1 MNMPVHPLLA
11 VILLWLLVPCP
22 LGAAEQGSSDVEL
35 SPALVTEDVLEAK
48 VTETEADPDL
58 DDEAKSKLVALY
70 REALSNLKEAD
81 ANGARAEAFEGATG
95 TATEQTRRIR
105 ARIDMIT
112 EAGLPEIP
120 DIDLDLSRGEIER
133 RLEEEQAGLAA
144 ADARRADFER
154 QLAFQENRPTA
165 ISQRLSE
172 AREQQEAIAAALQAE
187 LAGNLGLSMVRAQR
201 WRLETRYAALSN
213 EIKALD
219 QELLS
224 LPMRLELLAAKRD
237 QEAANAQRIGK
248 RVEALKALV
257 NAKRGLEA
265 EKARAAAEQAVRATT
280 GSDPLLVHLAQ
291 QNAEL
296 TEQLNSV
303 AARLAALDAKQA
315 QSERLAARI
324 AANYKREQAAKEV
337 SGLTAG
343 LGQLLLEH
351 RESLPDFK
359 AHARLAEMVER
370 EIAAVNVSRLRHL
383 DEADRVADLDQAVAE
398 LAAKLTADREPHL
411 DDRLHDLVEQRRGLL
426 AKQLE
431 AEEQYLEGLAKLQT
445 VEGQLLEAAR
455 AYDDFLKAN
464 LFWLRTGAK
473 THLADVGNLPEEA
486 RRLFSPSL
494 WSQLAAG
501 FHEQVSTSPVFWLAL
516 LVSAVLSWKR
526 RALIAAI
533 EGTSRKVGKPA
544 SDRFAYTLQALILS
558 LTTAMPVPLLLAVVG
573 WRLLVRGQG
582 TDLSHAVGLSL
593 LHVAMSLFVLLAL
606 RVISIPRGLAI
617 AHFRWP
623 ESGVRRLAFELG
635 WLTWVLV
642 PASFVGR
649 MAMDLNP
656 VASGGLVTRLAVL
669 VATLALALFLYRVL
683 HRRRGVLAQLWLRPE
698 VGLLLRAHALWFP
711 ILVAFPL
718 VVLATLLGGYVYSMI
733 MMASDLVATLWWFV
747 AMLLVYSLVLR
758 WLMLLRQRLA
768 YRAATERRQ
777 AMLAAREAAETESG
791 DLEAAESQSDYTDVD
806 LDAVTDDTREL
817 LRISVAFVTL
827 AGLYLIWSSVLPAL
841 GILDEM
847 TLWHTS
853 ATVDGQEQML
863 PVSLADLGLA
873 LLYIVAMT
881 VLAKRLP
888 AVLDVILL
896 ERFHMS
902 SGSRYTVTALTTY
915 AVITVGTLLALNTIG
930 AQWSQLQWLVAALG
944 VGIGF
949 GLQEIVA
956 NFISGL
962 IILFERPVRV
972 GDMVTVG
979 ETDGVV
985 TKIRIRATTI
995 RNLDR
1000 KELLV
1005 PNKEFITG
1013 RLLNWSLSDQVTRV
1027 MIVVGVAYGTDVEK
1041 AHDLM
1046 REAAQEHERVLDDPK
1061 PSLSFEGFGDNSLTL
1076 ILRAFIDDL
1085 DYRIATIT
1093 DLHKAINRKFERAGI
1108 SIAFPQ
1114 RDLHLDT
1121 REPLRVTIE
1130 DSGSP

>member
-1 MNMPVHPLLA
+1 M
-11 VILLWLLVPCP
+11 
-22 LGAAEQGSSDVEL
+22 
-35 SPALVTEDVLEAK
+35 
-48 VTETEADPDL
+48 
-58 DDEAKSKLVALY
+58 
-70 REALSNLKEAD
+70 
-81 ANGARAEAFEGATG
+81 
-95 TATEQTRRIR
+95 
-105 ARIDMIT
+105 
-112 EAGLPEIP
+112 
-120 DIDLDLSRGEIER
+120 
-133 RLEEEQAGLAA
+133 
-144 ADARRADFER
+144 
-154 QLAFQENRPTA
+154 
-165 ISQRLSE
+165 
-172 AREQQEAIAAALQAE
+172 
-187 LAGNLGLSMVRAQR
+187 
-201 WRLETRYAALSN
+201 
-213 EIKALD
+213 
-219 QELLS
+219 
-224 LPMRLELLAAKRD
+224 
-237 QEAANAQRIGK
+237 
-248 RVEALKALV
+248 
-257 NAKRGLEA
+257 
-265 EKARAAAEQAVRATT
+265 
-280 GSDPLLVHLAQ
+280 
-291 QNAEL
+291 
-296 TEQLNSV
+296 
-303 AARLAALDAKQA
+303 
-315 QSERLAARI
+315 
-324 AANYKREQAAKEV
+324 
-337 SGLTAG
+337 TAG

-383 DEADRVADLDQAVAE
+383 DEAERVADLDQAVAE
-398 LAAKLTADREPHL
+398 LAAKLPADREPHL
-411 DDRLHDLVEQRRGLL
+411 RGRLRDLVEQRGGLL

-431 AEEQYLEGLAKLQT
+431 AEEKYLEGLAKLQN

-473 THLADVGNLPEEA
+473 THLADVGNLLEEA

-494 WSQLAAG
+494 WSQLGAA

-533 EGTSRKVGKPA
+533 ERTSKKVGKPA
-544 SDRFAYTLQALILS
+544 SDRFVYTLQALILS
-558 LTTAMPVPLLLAVVG
+558 LTTAMPAPLLLAVVG
-573 WRLLVRGQG
+573 WLLARGQG
-582 TDLSHAVGLSL
+582 TDLSHAVGISL
-593 LHVAMSLFVLLAL
+593 IHVAMSLFVILAL

-649 MAMDLNP
+649 MATDLNP

-683 HRRRGVLAQLWLRPE
+683 HRRRGVLAQLWLRSE
-698 VGLLLRAHALWFP
+698 VGPLLRAHVLWFP

-718 VVLATLLGGYVYSMI
+718 VVLATLLGGYVYSTI
-733 MMASDLVATLWWFV
+733 MMASDFVATLWWFA

-791 DLEAAESQSDYTDVD
+791 DQEAAESQSDYTDVD

-841 GILDEM
+841 GILDEV
-847 TLWHTS
+847 TLWHTA

-873 LLYIVAMT
+873 LLSIVAMT

-896 ERFHMS
+896 ERFHMA
-902 SGSRYTVTALTTY
+902 SGSRYTATALTTY
-915 AVITVGTLLALNTIG
+915 AIITVGTLLALNTIG
-930 AQWSQLQWLVAALG
+930 AQWSQVQWLVAALG

-995 RNLDR
+995 RNFDR

-1093 DLHKAINRKFERAGI
+1093 DLHKAINRKFEQAGI

-1121 REPLRVTIE
+1121 REPLRVAIE
-1130 DSGSP
+1130 DYSRAKPVDGNS